1 MNGASPAV
9 ELVAAAGSEAEAVA
23 EMAARIW
30 PAAYG
35 AILPPGQ
42 IGYMLAWMYD
52 PARLR
57 RELDE
62 GRQLR
67 WILHEGQRVGF
78 VGFGPVSTGAPCALH
93 KFYLLPERQ
102 GLGLGSAAMD
112 LLCAGLVDAGAGS
125 VELRVNRHNHRAIAF
140 YRRKGF
146 AVRGEDRLDI
156 GGGFVMDDYLME
168 AVLPL
173 RREAATPGS
182 PDVG

>member
-1 MNGASPAV
+1 MSGAPSAV
-9 ELVAAAGSEAEAVA
+9 ELVAVAGSETEAVA

-35 AILPPGQ
+35 AILPSGQ

-57 RELDE
+57 RELAK
-62 GRQLR
+62 GRELH
-67 WILHEGQRVGF
+67 WILHRGERAGF
-78 VGFGPVSTGAPCALH
+78 VGFGPVSAGAPCVLH
-93 KFYLLPERQ
+93 KFYLLPECQ

-112 LLCAGLVDAGAGS
+112 RLCAGLVKAGAEA
-125 VELRVNRHNHRAIAF
+125 VELRVNRHNHRAISF

-146 AVRGEDRLDI
+146 VVRGEDRLDI
-156 GGGFVMDDYLME
+156 GGGFAMDDYLME

-173 RREAATPGS
+173 CRGSAAPG
-182 PDVG
+182 DAEGA